1 MCIVELGK
9 PCVLK
14 LSHTIENGE
23 CLLAIR
29 ETCSEVMN
37 ISYVSLLLWS
47 WSPDIQSAGLK
58 PNLSPRHLM
67 HFLFPL
73 CAGKNSKLLI
83 HIEAKISEP
92 WANWFRYYSMKLANH
107 CIECSGK
114 VGLFLSFFFFS
125 SEEGILS
132 FVKEQLRLLIK
143 LRHCGTSLAATVPGQ
158 WLLSPTLPHGFREVG
173 QDYVGLSP
181 YELNSSD
188 RWPNNERLMFEPT
201 GDVVGLS

>member
-14 LSHTIENGE
+14 LSYTIENGE

-114 VGLFLSFFFFS
+114 VGLFLSFFFFFLPKKAS
-125 SEEGILS
+125 WALW
-132 FVKEQLRLLIK
+132 RN
-143 LRHCGTSLAATVPGQ
+143 SLDF
-158 WLLSPTLPHGFREVG
+158 WS
-173 QDYVGLSP
+173 
-181 YELNSSD
+181 SSD
-188 RWPNNERLMFEPT
+188 IVEPVWLQLFPAY
-201 GDVVGLS
+201 GCYRQLCPMDLEKSVRIM